1 MFYEPFLYV
10 SSAIDVQL
18 EVECR
23 RLHVIMAQVILDFRK
38 GMAREKHIDGIG
50 MTETLHR
57 VDAFQTFGRQRHGEV
72 LFADA
77 IDAMTSEFLTPLIDK
92 QTLLILGFWS
102 YAVLAD
108 ITLNELRGFR
118 FNFDKPVS
126 VALTQDGQGFLLV
139 VEVIEVQGGDLRS
152 PGP

>member
-1 MFYEPFLYV
+1 MPSTIE
-10 SSAIDVQL
+10 IQL
-18 EVECR
+18 KVECR

-38 GMAREKHIDGIG
+38 GVAREKHIDGTG
-50 MTETLHR
+50 MTETVDR
-57 VDAFQTFGRQRHGEV
+57 VDAFQPLCRQRYGEV

-92 QTLLILGFWS
+92 QTLLILGLWS

-108 ITLNELRGFR
+108 ITLKELRGFR
-118 FNFDKPVS
+118 FNLDKSVS
-126 VALTQDGQGFLLV
+126 VALAQDGQGFLLV
-139 VEVIEVQGGDLRS
+139 VEVIEVQGSDLRS